1 MSDLN
6 QPWPVD
12 KEASPPEY
20 RKDLEDCSPFTPIEK
35 SPVGRF
41 RQHFESKINNQNAD
55 YVLLF
60 CWFTTGLLDSTMFSA
75 YRTFVSMQ
83 TGIST
88 TFLQPFAGH

>member
-6 QPWPVD
+6 QPWLAD
-12 KEASPPEY
+12 NAASPPEY
-20 RKDLEDCSPFTPIEK
+20 SKDLENSSPFSPIEK
-35 SPVGRF
+35 PAVGRF
-41 RQHFESKINNQNAD
+41 RRHFESKIDNRNAD

-83 TGIST
+83 TGMPT
-88 TFLQPFAGH
+88 TFL